1 MRIFWQ
7 SFVDEAIGATYLK
20 HLRHHLSRAA
30 APGTV
35 VDVKGMSPPDSYAH
49 ALSEMRCAKLM
60 IANAVAAQSAGYDA
74 FVCGHIQ
81 DSGLLEARG
90 AVDIPVIGLGESTL
104 LHACQLGQTMGI
116 VTINPRF
123 IPLFERQ
130 FAYYGLAKRIAGVRS
145 VVFEPGQILAAFD
158 DEALL
163 ARTKD
168 QFGAEAAPLLD
179 LGADVIIGGGGIPM
193 LLFGRTHAHRI
204 GDAPVLDGLP
214 VALMHAEM
222 AVRLGALN
230 GLAISRR
237 GLYARAPDPVVQEFL
252 A

>member
-7 SFVDEAIGATYLK
+7 SFVDETIGKTYLK
-20 HLRHHLSRAA
+20 YLRAHLQRAA
-30 APGTV
+30 APGTEIDIV
-35 VDVKGMSPPDSYAH
+35 GMSPPDSYAH

-60 IANAVAAQSAGYDA
+60 IANAVRAQKEGYDA

-104 LHACQLGQTMGI
+104 LHACQLGDTMGI

-123 IPLFERQ
+123 IPLFHRQ
-130 FAYYGLAKRIAGVRS
+130 LATYRLEARVAGVRA
-145 VVFEPGQILAAFD
+145 VTFEPGQILAAFD
-158 DEALL
+158 DDALFQ
-163 ARTKD
+163 ATRQKFD
-168 QFGAEAAPLLD
+168 AEAAPLLER
-179 LGADVIIGGGGIPM
+179 GADVIIGGGGIPM
-193 LLFGRTHAHRI
+193 LLFGRTHDHRI
-204 GDAPVLDGLP
+204 AGAPLLDGLP

-222 AVRLGALN
+222 AVRLKALN
-230 GLAISRR
+230 GISVSRR
-237 GLYARAPDPVVQEFL
+237 GLFTRAPDAVVDEFL